1 MYTNSSDTGTG
12 DQARILF
19 GDFNGDGLTDVY
31 YASSQASVNLS
42 RGDGTFTRRN
52 SPTGIYLHNRL
63 PYLDLSRLHV
73 VDSNGDGYSDIHWL
87 NNTAHIIYINQNK
100 PALITKIT
108 NGLGVNIQA
117 TYRSLINNPSY
128 TQQTD
133 AVFPM
138 RDLSIPLQVVT
149 QTKTDNGIGGL
160 TTLNHGYR
168 GAKYNTN
175 GRGFSGFRERTTE
188 DPVTQTNVLTRYNT
202 HFPYTGVVEMEE
214 THIGTRLISRLTNS
228 VTNQPTANARTRFVS
243 INQSIEQNFNVD
255 NGALLS
261 TVTSANQYDDYG
273 NPTRITV
280 TTEDAASNTYIT
292 TTENSYNNNLANWH
306 LGRLTRAQV
315 TQQQNGVAAPTRTS
329 TFTYNST
336 TGLLQSETIEPGTNF
351 WLTKQYQH
359 DTYGNRTSVTTT
371 GYGVAARTSN
381 THYDSRGVHPISS
394 SNALGHTETYEH
406 NDPWG
411 NRTQLTGPNGLSTAW
426 LYDGFGR
433 LYRETRA
440 DGTHSSTAY
449 AWCNDSCPELED
461 GRQLSYKKTSKSTG
475 SAGAI
480 SYFDAVNR
488 VLLVE
493 REGFRGR

>member
-1 MYTNSSDTGTG
+1 MVNLHSWVNAGLNTGSEKDANDGTSD
-12 DQARILF
+12 QSRILF
-19 GDFNGDGLTDVY
+19 GDFNGDGRTDVY
-31 YASSQASVNLS
+31 YALSQASFTYLEAMVPLLAENAPIGITHHI
-42 RGDGTFTRRN
+42 GDENKAPTLISHACMLLTLMVMVTVIFTR
-52 SPTGIYLHNRL
+52 
-63 PYLDLSRLHV
+63 
-73 VDSNGDGYSDIHWL
+73 L

-449 AWCNDSCPELED
+449 AWCSGSCPHFG
-461 GRQLSYKKTSKSTG
+461 GRPP
-475 SAGAI
+475 A
-480 SYFDAVNR
+480 
-488 VLLVE
+488 
-493 REGFRGR
+493 